1 MKRFLL
7 AAGLVAAAVVA
18 LLVFILPGNVVKE
31 LLLPLRHEDVI
42 RQESAQWRIEPAL
55 VAGVI
60 FSESRFRDQTSE
72 ANARGLMQIT
82 PATAH
87 EVERLSG
94 GTDFELSD
102 LSDPDVN
109 ISYGTFYLRHLLDR
123 FEQNEVAALAAY
135 NAGQGNVARW
145 GGASLTLDDI
155 RFPETRSYVEQ
166 VLAKEREYRQKYA
179 RELGY

>member
-1 MKRFLL
+1 MA
-7 AAGLVAAAVVA
+7 AAGLVAVAVAAIVVF
-18 LLVFILPGNVVKE
+18 VLPNGVVKE

-42 RQESAQWRIEPAL
+42 RQESAQWRVEPAL
-55 VAGVI
+55 IAGMI
-60 FSESRFRDQTSE
+60 YSESRFRDQISA

-82 PATAH
+82 PTTAH

-94 GTDFELSD
+94 GTTFKIED

-123 FEQNEVAALAAY
+123 FGQNEIAALAAY
-135 NAGQGNVARW
+135 NAGQGNVADW
-145 GGASLTLDDI
+145 GGESLTFDDI
-155 RFPETRSYVEQ
+155 RFPETRDYVEQ
-166 VLAKEREYRQKYA
+166 VLDKKREYRREYA